1 MNMGQINKI
10 YSVQKHRKNRQ
21 EQSIRNPWHNKNETT
36 FISSEM
42 QNEKRMKV
50 GLKEYLKKQWL
61 KTLKFDERH
70 MYRFKKVSGSSKIK
84 PKKSTPSQK

>member
-1 MNMGQINKI
+1 MNMGQIHKI

-61 KTLKFDERH
+61 KTLKFDKRH